1 MPKKK
6 KNSIQSGRPQISGLD
21 ANGHEIPDPTPH
33 AASLKVRKSM
43 SVQDQLKQ
51 LFRSQE
57 FEKEFEGK
65 ETFDEA
71 DDFDVDD
78 DFDPNSPYEEL
89 FEGEFAYHKEQRL
102 ENSKEATIQARRGRQ
117 PAPRDAEP
125 LESTDAK
132 RTPEPTLTEPQGGG
146 GERGARTQVRPHFT

>member
-6 KNSIQSGRPQISGLD
+6 KDTLQSGRPQISGLD
-21 ANGHEIPDPTPH
+21 ANGHEIPDSTPH
-33 AASLKVRKSM
+33 TATLRARRAPT
-43 SVQDQLKQ
+43 VQEQLKQ
-51 LFRSQE
+51 LFRSQQFERE
-57 FEKEFEGK
+57 FAGH

-102 ENSKEATIQARRGRQ
+102 ESSKEATKQARRGRQ
-117 PAPRDAEP
+117 PAPRDAEQVSNEP
-125 LESTDAK
+125 KEK
-132 RTPEPTLTEPQGGG
+132 RSPEPALKPPRRA
-146 GERGARTQVRPHFT
+146 GEESSDPR